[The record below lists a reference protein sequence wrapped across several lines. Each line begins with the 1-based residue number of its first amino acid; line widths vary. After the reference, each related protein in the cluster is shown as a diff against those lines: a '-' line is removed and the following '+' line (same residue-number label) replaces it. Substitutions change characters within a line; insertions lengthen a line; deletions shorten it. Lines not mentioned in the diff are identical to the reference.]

1 MLQETSANACWF
13 ERKITMAHEWQTKI
27 SRVLPGKVII
37 RGYSHEDLIGDRSY
51 AAGVFLT
58 LIGELPNEKQERMTD
73 ALLASLYDHGF
84 VAASVLAARYCASGN
99 PQLLPAT
106 AAGLLTA
113 GSNTISPQ
121 HGCQFILDAYHMMQQ
136 FGLSMEETAQRVVA
150 TRLAEK
156 RRIPGFG
163 HPTHKGED
171 FRATKLWKIAKE
183 CGFVGERT
191 RLYQAIHAE
200 FVRATGKSGICINVD
215 GALACIMMEMGFK
228 PLQMVAVAVLAVL
241 PGVMAHVIEEIEE
254 GVPLRVIKD
263 ENMDYLGPAERPLPA
278 PPVKAKRAANA

>member
-1 MLQETSANACWF
+1 
-13 ERKITMAHEWQTKI
+13 MAHEWQTKI

-37 RGYSHEDLIGDRSY
+37 RGYSHEDLIGGPSY

-58 LIGELPNEKQERMTD
+58 LRGELPTPAEERMTD
-73 ALLASLYDHGF
+73 ALLSSLYDHGF

-121 HGCQFILDAYHMMQQ
+121 HGCQFILEAYRMMQQ
-136 FGLSMEETAQRVVA
+136 LGLSMEEVAQRVVA
-150 TRLAEK
+150 TNLAEK

-171 FRATKLWKIAKE
+171 FRATKLWKIAEE
-183 CGFVGERT
+183 CSLVGERT
-191 RLYQAIHAE
+191 LLYQAIHAE
-200 FVRATGKSGICINVD
+200 FVRATGKSNICINVD

-228 PLQMVAVAVLAVL
+228 PLQMVAVAALAVL
-241 PGVMAHVIEEIEE
+241 PGIMAHVIEEIEE
-254 GVPLRVIKD
+254 GIPLRIIRD
-263 ENMDYLGPAERPLPA
+263 EDMDYLGPDERPVPA
-278 PPVKAKRAANA
+278 KAEA